1 MNKII
6 LIIILIINHYERV
19 NTMVNVKLSRENL
32 IQVAWK
38 ALSDKLKGN
47 NTEYPTD
54 FIPLGNY
61 QILVCLTIY
70 NNLYW
75 VYLNRDD
82 SAYVVQ
88 VIDNT
93 TIEIKEQSQ

>member
-1 MNKII
+1 
-6 LIIILIINHYERV
+6 
-19 NTMVNVKLSRENL
+19 MVNVKLSRENL

-38 ALSDKLKGN
+38 ALSDKLKGY

-61 QILVCLTIY
+61 QILACLTIY